1 MTIELND
8 CDEKELLELRKINA
22 NIETGPE
29 HSLIAQ
35 LRVRLM
41 LQDKVLEAQQK
52 DVEICKIRD
61 KLKLGIETPF

>member
-1 MTIELND
+1 VTIKLND

-22 NIETGPE
+22 YIETGPE
-29 HSLIAQ
+29 HFLIAQ
-35 LRVRLM
+35 LRVRSM

-52 DVEICKIRD
+52 DVEVGKIRD